1 MNKEEPQ
8 EKVQEKQEDTEKQE
22 KMEFSYELRVPKERI
37 AVLIGV
43 KGDVKKKIEEETK
56 SKINID
62 SQEGE
67 VRITGNDSL
76 GLFSARE
83 IIKAIG
89 RGFSPETAMMI
100 LKSDCA
106 FELLNLS
113 DYVGDSKNAA
123 QRLKGRVIGKEG
135 KARNHIERTTET
147 NISVYGKTIGIIGEV
162 ENVMIARRVIEEL
175 LAGANH
181 ESVYHWME
189 RKKKELERNRMH
201 GIGAIELKE
210 KFKEKR
216 EKE

>member
-1 MNKEEPQ
+1 
-8 EKVQEKQEDTEKQE
+8 
-22 KMEFSYELRVPKERI
+22 MEFSYELRVPKERI

-147 NISVYGKTIGIIGEV
+147 SISVYGKTIGIIGEV